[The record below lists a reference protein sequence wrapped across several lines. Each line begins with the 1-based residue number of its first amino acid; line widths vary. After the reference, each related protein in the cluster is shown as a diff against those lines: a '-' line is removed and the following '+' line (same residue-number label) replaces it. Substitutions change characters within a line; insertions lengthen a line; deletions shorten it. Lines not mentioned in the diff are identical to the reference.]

1 MTAFGTK
8 RTSSSRWRMS
18 AFGDTGT
25 VRGNIGGSNT
35 GLCLRIFDQCVLG
48 FPTSAGEGV
57 AAQLT
62 CDKYSPPSR
71 KTSVQRSLDMT
82 AWSSFLFTNSAAVS
96 FLTIAATSSV
106 VLAQRGPVAACAPD
120 IQAQCAGHPNAEG
133 RRACIKTRFK
143 DFSLPCQLVL
153 VKARAVG
160 KACRADVKKNCA
172 GIKPGGGRIETCMK
186 DHFADMRDACKE
198 VISQA
203 GGGKS

>member
-1 MTAFGTK
+1 MA
-8 RTSSSRWRMS
+8 
-18 AFGDTGT
+18 
-25 VRGNIGGSNT
+25 VRAPCAAIS
-35 GLCLRIFDQCVLG
+35 LAPIPVSVLG

-71 KTSVQRSLDMT
+71 KSVQRSLDMT
-82 AWSSFLFTNSAAVS
+82 ARSSFLLTTIAAVS

-106 VLAQRGPVAACAPD
+106 VLAQQGPVAACAAD
-120 IQAQCAGHPNAEG
+120 IKAQCAGHSTVEG
-133 RRACIKTRFK
+133 RAACIKTRFK
-143 DFSLPCQLVL
+143 DFSPPCQLAL
-153 VKARAVG
+153 VRARAVG

-172 GIKPGGGRIETCMK
+172 GIKAGGGRIETCMK
-186 DHFADMRDACKE
+186 DHFADMSDACKE